1 MTDYEI
7 LMIMLTLLAL
17 LFTACGFLLALLS
30 FLDKRNNKL
39 KNKASLVCKQERR
52 LSLRAK

>member
-39 KNKASLVCKQERR
+39 KK
-52 LSLRAK
+52 

>member
-7 LMIMLTLLAL
+7 FMVMLTILAL

-30 FLDKRNNKL
+30 FLDKRNKR
-39 KNKASLVCKQERR
+39 KK
-52 LSLRAK
+52 

>member
-30 FLDKRNNKL
+30 FLDKRNNSE

>member
-17 LFTACGFLLALLS
+17 LFTACGFLLALLN
-30 FLDKRNNKL
+30 FLDKRNKR
-39 KNKASLVCKQERR
+39 KK
-52 LSLRAK
+52 